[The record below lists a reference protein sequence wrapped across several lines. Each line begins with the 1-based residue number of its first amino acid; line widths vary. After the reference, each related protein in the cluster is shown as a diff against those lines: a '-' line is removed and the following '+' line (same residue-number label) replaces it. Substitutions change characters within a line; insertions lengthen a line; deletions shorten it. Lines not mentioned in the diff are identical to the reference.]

1 MSANDFEHKPRARH
15 GHEEEIENGALEV
28 TKRRQ
33 AIVNGAIKNLKA
45 QVDNYSPIN
54 EEPPISTADTNNDEQ
69 SQLERKAREARARIL
84 LATQDNGRQ
93 SVANF
98 DKAA

>member
-1 MSANDFEHKPRARH
+1 MSANDFEHKPRAR
-15 GHEEEIENGALEV
+15 HEEEIENGALEV

-54 EEPPISTADTNNDEQ
+54 EEPRISTADTNNDEQ
-69 SQLERKAREARARIL
+69 SQLEREAREARARIL
-84 LATQDNGRQ
+84 LATQDNGPQ
-93 SVANF
+93 SVVDF